1 MKDKIKK
8 FIEKIIDKSVKK
20 VIQNQQKELIN
31 LSNKIVELEKTI
43 VDIDNTTK
51 SQTAA
56 IIKSKKDIRKIN
68 SVLATSKTIKEIR
81 ENMK

>member
-1 MKDKIKK
+1 MKEKIKK

-68 SVLATSKTIKEIR
+68 SVLGTSKTIKEIR

>member
-51 SQTAA
+51 SQTVA

-68 SVLATSKTIKEIR
+68 SVLGTSKTIKEIR

>member
-68 SVLATSKTIKEIR
+68 SVLGTSKTIKEIR

>member
-8 FIEKIIDKSVKK
+8 IIEKIIDKSVKK

-68 SVLATSKTIKEIR
+68 SVLGTSKTIKEIR